1 MFEFG
6 GIMAKKMTEQLL
18 CHLIEL
24 ERRLLDP
31 IVRSSK
37 AQLSNLLHDDFYEI
51 SANGLMFNKQHV
63 LGRLPLEKI
72 PQIYNQDFK
81 GQVLT
86 ESLAQLTYYAAY
98 RMNVHH
104 ALNFSIRMS
113 IWTKTQK
120 GWQLF
125 FHQGTPC
132 PEFKLN
138 YEA

>member
-1 MFEFG
+1 
-6 GIMAKKMTEQLL
+6 MTTSLL
-18 CHLIEL
+18 SHLIEL

-31 IVRSSK
+31 VVRASK
-37 AQLSNLLHDDFYEI
+37 NQLSHLLHDDFYEI

-63 LGRLPLEKI
+63 IGRLPLEKI

-81 GQVLT
+81 GQVLSDT
-86 ESLAQLTYYAAY
+86 LAQLTYHAAY
-98 RMNVHH
+98 RMNVHN

-113 IWTKTQK
+113 IWAKTEK

-132 PEFKLN
+132 PEFTLS
-138 YEA
+138 YEE

>member
-1 MFEFG
+1 
-6 GIMAKKMTEQLL
+6 MAKKMTIQLL
-18 CHLIEL
+18 NHLIEL

-31 IVRSSK
+31 IVRASED
-37 AQLSNLLHDDFYEI
+37 QISNLLHDDFHEI

-63 LGRLPLEKI
+63 IGRLPLEKI
-72 PQIYNQDFK
+72 PQIYNQDFR
-81 GQVLT
+81 GQVLSD
-86 ESLAQLTYYAAY
+86 SLAQLTYHAAY

-113 IWTKTQK
+113 IWVKNEK

-132 PEFKLN
+132 PEFILS
-138 YEA
+138 YEE

>member
-1 MFEFG
+1 
-6 GIMAKKMTEQLL
+6 MANKMTTSLL
-18 CHLIEL
+18 SHLIEL

-31 IVRSSK
+31 VVRASK
-37 AQLSNLLHDDFYEI
+37 NQLSHLLHDDFYEI

-63 LGRLPLEKI
+63 IGRLPLEKI

-81 GQVLT
+81 GQVLSDT
-86 ESLAQLTYYAAY
+86 LAQLTYHAAY
-98 RMNVHH
+98 RMNVHN

-113 IWTKTQK
+113 IWAKTEK

-132 PEFKLN
+132 PEFTLS
-138 YEA
+138 YEE

>member
-1 MFEFG
+1 
-6 GIMAKKMTEQLL
+6 MANKMTTSLL
-18 CHLIEL
+18 SHLIEL

-31 IVRSSK
+31 VVRASK
-37 AQLSNLLHDDFYEI
+37 NQLSHLLHDDFYEI

-63 LGRLPLEKI
+63 IGRLPLEKI

-81 GQVLT
+81 GQVLSDT
-86 ESLAQLTYYAAY
+86 LAQLTYHAAY

-113 IWTKTQK
+113 IWAKTEK

-132 PEFKLN
+132 PEFTLS
-138 YEA
+138 YEE

>member
-1 MFEFG
+1 
-6 GIMAKKMTEQLL
+6 MTIQLL
-18 CHLIEL
+18 NHLIEL

-31 IVRSSK
+31 IVRASED
-37 AQLSNLLHDDFYEI
+37 QISNLLHDDFHEI

-63 LGRLPLEKI
+63 IGRLPLEKI
-72 PQIYNQDFK
+72 PQIYNQDFR
-81 GQVLT
+81 GQVLSD
-86 ESLAQLTYYAAY
+86 SLAQLTYHAAY

-113 IWTKTQK
+113 IWVKNEK

-132 PEFKLN
+132 PEFILS
-138 YEA
+138 YEE

>member
-1 MFEFG
+1 
-6 GIMAKKMTEQLL
+6 MAKKMTEKLL
-18 CHLIEL
+18 NHLIYL

-31 IVRSSK
+31 VVRSSK
-37 AQLSNLLHDDFYEI
+37 MQLSNLLHEDFYEI

-72 PQIYNQDFK
+72 PQIYNQGFK
-81 GQVLT
+81 GQLIT
-86 ESLAQLTYYAAY
+86 GTLAQLTYNAAY

-113 IWTKTQK
+113 IWTKTHK

-138 YEA
+138 YED